1 MRPRW
6 HKTTNVGQDIDIEYH
21 PLAAFPQH
29 AISINGPRLCVLIWV
44 IYLNDSTKTEKCMV
58 TQTWCKFG
66 QTVFSYAIS
75 QSSELLNC
83 HMWPVNTCYLSSS
96 RVIASFLS
104 RLMGLTFSTIL
115 NVQIILDSVV
125 CDFFFLLPKKKKK
138 KRQAATHQSLSRFH
152 RCQVIHHIL
161 SVWISNISLQQSG

>member
-138 KRQAATHQSLSRFH
+138 KTGRNTPKLESIPSLPSHTSYFE
-152 RCQVIHHIL
+152 CMDF
-161 SVWISNISLQQSG
+161 